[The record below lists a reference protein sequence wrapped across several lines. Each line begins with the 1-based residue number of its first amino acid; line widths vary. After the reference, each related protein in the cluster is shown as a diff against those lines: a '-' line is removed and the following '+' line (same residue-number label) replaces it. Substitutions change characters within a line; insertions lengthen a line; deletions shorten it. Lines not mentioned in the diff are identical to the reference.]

1 MLLPRIYQVD
11 KKALGELA
19 NLEYIVSLKHS
30 RKQVR
35 QGNNIV
41 ADGWAGASN
50 PDPHPHPHPTHKNN
64 KKLSR
69 MLIFPLFYSVITDQ
83 GTDGQMKPH
92 EQLRVRN

>member
-1 MLLPRIYQVD
+1 M
-11 KKALGELA
+11 
-19 NLEYIVSLKHS
+19 
-30 RKQVR
+30 R

-50 PDPHPHPHPTHKNN
+50 PDPHPHPHPTHKNT

-92 EQLRVRN
+92 KQLRVQNQKNCGYIVVTYQLHQIYKILL